1 MLIALL
7 FSDMSKPH
15 REIKDF
21 LCHIKEARIEQFKMS
36 FLLDWSLNRFTFVN
50 IWKKIREEKVGR
62 IRYLYSILYSFSI
75 FLAQL
80 GLVIYFHPFASV
92 VCPLPL
98 SSSLPFHILIIS
110 SETTGHV
117 RPPNLTGVVF
127 VRCSTTILLGPCK
140 HSRHG

>member
-1 MLIALL
+1 MILIALL

-15 REIKDF
+15 REIKDL
-21 LCHIKEARIEQFKMS
+21 LCHIKEAGIEQFKMS

-50 IWKKIREEKVGR
+50 IWKKIREKKVGR

-92 VCPLPL
+92 TTVVVVTISHFDHLLRNYWTCPTTKLNRSGVCEVLYNN
-98 SSSLPFHILIIS
+98 SSWSL
-110 SETTGHV
+110 
-117 RPPNLTGVVF
+117 
-127 VRCSTTILLGPCK
+127 
-140 HSRHG
+140 